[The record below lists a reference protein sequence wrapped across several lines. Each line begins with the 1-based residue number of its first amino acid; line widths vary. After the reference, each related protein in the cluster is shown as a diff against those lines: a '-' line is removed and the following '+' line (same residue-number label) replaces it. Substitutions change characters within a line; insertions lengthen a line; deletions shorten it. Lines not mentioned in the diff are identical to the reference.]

1 MKTVNPALIKS
12 LRKDAGLTQKEAAD
26 MVRVS
31 ARAWQLWESG
41 SRRMPYGLL
50 ELFVIKTRIP
60 GIILKKWLITN

>member
-1 MKTVNPALIKS
+1 
-12 LRKDAGLTQKEAAD
+12 